1 MYTLKLFK
9 MESKNHQEITSSNES
24 SMKIENAS
32 DRGVFSWYRGIKWL
46 QWPDSSVWKNYS
58 VGKKLLV
65 ALIMIPRLPLMLI
78 IRLYQISLSPD
89 HGVMKKLYPHG
100 YCRFH
105 PSCSTYGFESI
116 KKKGVIRGIPL
127 TIWRIVRCNPWNEG
141 GIDLP

>member
-1 MYTLKLFK
+1 
-9 MESKNHQEITSSNES
+9 MELRNHQEITSSNEQTIND
-24 SMKIENAS
+24 KNAS
-32 DRGVFSWYRGIKWL
+32 NRGVFSYYQKINWMN
-46 QWPDSSVWKNYS
+46 WPDGLMWSKYS
-58 VGKKLLV
+58 LGKKILV
-65 ALIMIPRLPLMLI
+65 VLMLIPRLPLMI
-78 IRLYQISLSPD
+78 VIKLYQLTFSPD
-89 HGVMKKLYPHG
+89 HGLLKGLFPHG